1 MATKWPQ
8 KRRLIGTR
16 VSRVDGPYKATGR
29 AKYSYDINRPG
40 QLHAVMLR
48 CPHAHAKIKSLDTSD
63 AEKSPGFKA
72 IYVIAKEGK
81 ELFYAG
87 DEVLAIA
94 CDTEEHAHDAV
105 RAVKIEYEV
114 LPHQVR
120 EEDALKK
127 DLGTTPGGEPR
138 NNVRQVSDTT
148 SGKGAKG
155 FDDADVVSEGEYG
168 VPVIS
173 HQCLEP
179 HGLVAEWSD
188 DDSLTVWASTQAV
201 TGTAQQLA
209 FMMRVP
215 AAKVKCI
222 THYVGGGFGS
232 KFGPDIQGRV

>member
-1 MATKWPQ
+1 MEKWPQ

-16 VSRVDGPYKATGR
+16 VQRVDGSYKATGR
-29 AKYSYDINRPG
+29 AKYSYDISRPG

-72 IYVIAKEGK
+72 IYVVAKEGK

-179 HGLVAEWSD
+179 HGLVAEWG

-201 TGTAQQLA
+201 TGTAVELG
-209 FMMRVP
+209 MRLGGPVGE
-215 AAKVKCI
+215 VEWI
-222 THYVGGGFGS
+222 THY
-232 KFGPDIQGRV
+232 I

>member
-16 VSRVDGPYKATGR
+16 VTRVDGPYKATGR

-48 CPHAHAKIKSLDTSD
+48 SPHAHAKVKSLDTSD

-72 IYVIAKEGK
+72 IYVVKKEGG

-94 CDTEEHAHDAV
+94 CDTEEHAQDAV

-114 LPHQVR
+114 LPHLVR

-127 DLGTTPGGEPR
+127 DLGTVHPSVER
-138 NNVRQVSDTT
+138 KNVSPSSEDS

-168 VPVIS
+168 VSVIS
-173 HQCLEP
+173 HQ
-179 HGLVAEWSD
+179 
-188 DDSLTVWASTQAV
+188 
-201 TGTAQQLA
+201 
-209 FMMRVP
+209 
-215 AAKVKCI
+215 
-222 THYVGGGFGS
+222 
-232 KFGPDIQGRV
+232 